1 MSWTYVFGFM
11 YLTRGLKE
19 TESKILVG
27 AVWARKEER
36 NYRPVPEGN
45 KVKF

>member
-1 MSWTYVFGFM
+1 MFWTYVFRIPR
-11 YLTRGLKE
+11 LTRGLKE